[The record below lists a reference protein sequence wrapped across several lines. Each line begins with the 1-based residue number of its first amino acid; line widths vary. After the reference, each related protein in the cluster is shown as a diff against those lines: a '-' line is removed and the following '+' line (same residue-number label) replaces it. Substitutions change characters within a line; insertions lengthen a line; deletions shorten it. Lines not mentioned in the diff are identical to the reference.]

1 MNSNSHLP
9 TTPFTQNSVAR
20 RQNFVTDAERD
31 LASPEETFAASP
43 EETFAGAEETS
54 AAPHPK
60 PRRPERRRGRY
71 DAPRPCQR
79 TLIVGGCETAQ
90 RLARELKSHFPNDFQ
105 VVGFVADGTGDQPET
120 PLDKCESPLE
130 HPIVGTREEL
140 SVLVRRHRIDRVMFS
155 NCVDWQLENTG
166 FQVRSPRDRRG
177 GPGIPDG
184 PNRVVRERRREVG
197 DLYEWASSPAFTDP
211 ESRRARLYEAS
222 KRGFD
227 IAFSLVALTAVAP
240 LGLIVLPLVKLTSPG
255 PIFYCQERVGRKGVP
270 FQILKVRS
278 MTIDAETQSG
288 PMLSP
293 QGDKRS
299 TPIGKILR
307 ATKIDEMPQFWN
319 VLKGEMS
326 IIGPRPE
333 RPYFVD
339 PFNSHI
345 YSYALRHSVRPGLTG
360 LAQIKGDALTHVYIK
375 LHYDLIYVCHRNLGL
390 DISLLAR
397 TPGMILRSL
406 ISRK

>member
-1 MNSNSHLP
+1 MNFKSHAAPPPSLHA
-9 TTPFTQNSVAR
+9 QNAAAAGQQDSVA
-20 RQNFVTDAERD
+20 DDERD
-31 LASPEETFAASP
+31 LASQGEVFARA
-43 EETFAGAEETS
+43 EAAGAEET
-54 AAPHPK
+54 AVAPHKK
-60 PRRPERRRGRY
+60 PRNPERRRGRY

-90 RLARELKSHFPNDFQ
+90 RLARDLKQHFPSDFL

-120 PLDKCESPLE
+120 PLDKCETSLE

-140 SVLVRRHRIDRVMFS
+140 SVLVRRYRIDRVMFS

-197 DLYEWASSPAFTDP
+197 DLYEWASSSAFTDP
-211 ESRRARLYEAS
+211 ESRRARLYEGT
-222 KRGFD
+222 KRSFD
-227 IAFSLVALTAVAP
+227 VVFSLVGLTLVAP
-240 LGLIVLPLVKLTSPG
+240 LALVVLPLVKLTSPG
-255 PIFYCQERVGRKGVP
+255 PVFYSQERVGRKGVP

-278 MTIDAETQSG
+278 MTTDAETQSG

-293 QGDKRS
+293 LGDKRS

-307 ATKIDEMPQFWN
+307 ATKIDELPQFWN

-326 IIGPRPE
+326 FIGPRPE

-375 LHYDLIYVCHRNLGL
+375 LHYDLIYVCHRNLLL
-390 DISLLAR
+390 DLSLLAR

-406 ISRK
+406 LTRK